1 MKRVFL
7 LVVAVTL
14 CVSTALAWKVQGEE
28 FTFQISNTKCYPGT
42 VRDVTVYVPSLY
54 DGEAPAALYVGLDGN
69 LYNAISVIDSLIT
82 ARELPVMIG
91 VFVKPGRI
99 LDIDGEVIR
108 YNRSNEFDRV
118 NGNLASFLETEV
130 LPRVEAT
137 KTPSGKKI
145 KITDNPNMR
154 AITGA
159 SSSGI
164 AAFTA
169 AWFRPDL
176 FRRVY
181 SACGT
186 FVDMRGGDR
195 YAAIIRKTEPK
206 PIKIFLQDGEKD
218 AWNPLFCHWFEENVR
233 LESALRFAGYDV
245 EHEWGDGCHSIAHGT
260 KIFPKVIKWLWQ
272 GDTVRAGKSQNN
284 CLSDIL
290 TDGEGWQRA
299 DTIVVNDS
307 KEVFAVSPDKRHRVE
322 ALKGKNILVDYILDN
337 GNCTFGQDF
346 YWLDGE
352 NVEVFDLEFD
362 TAGNLYCA
370 TSAGIQV
377 CDRNGRVRAILPS
390 PVCGRYTIAFI
401 GENCSYL
408 HVQGGDKAYMRKMAI
423 PGWNPSL
430 PAIKVKDQG
439 EG

>member
-1 MKRVFL
+1 M
-7 LVVAVTL
+7 
-14 CVSTALAWKVQGEE
+14 
-28 FTFQISNTKCYPGT
+28 
-42 VRDVTVYVPSLY
+42 PSQY
-54 DGEAPAALYVGLDGN
+54 DGQSPVALYVGLDGN
-69 LYNAISVIDSLIT
+69 LFNAISVIDSLIT
-82 ARELPVMIG
+82 SRELPVMIG
-91 VFVKPGRI
+91 VFVKPGRVK
-99 LDIDGEVIR
+99 DAAGEVIR

-130 LPRVEAT
+130 LPKVEAMQ
-137 KTPSGKKI
+137 TPSGKSI
-145 KITDNPNMR
+145 KITDNPDMR

-181 SACGT
+181 TACGT

-195 YAAIIRKTEPK
+195 YTAIVRKTESK
-206 PIKIFLQDGEKD
+206 PIKIYLQDGEKD
-218 AWNPLFCHWFEENVR
+218 AWNPLFCHWYEENVR

-245 EHEWGDGCHSIAHGT
+245 GHEWGDGGHSIAHGT
-260 KIFPKVIKWLWQ
+260 RIFPKVIKWLWQ
-272 GDTVRAGKSQNN
+272 GDTVCAGKSQNN
-284 CLSDIL
+284 CLETIL
-290 TDGEGWQRA
+290 VPGEGWQPA
-299 DTIVVNDS
+299 DAVAM
-307 KEVFAVSPDKRHRVE
+307 KERSEVAAVSPDGLHEVV
-322 ALKGKNILVDYILDN
+322 AQQGKNILTDYILAA
-337 GNCTFGQDF
+337 GKRTMGQDF

-352 NVEVFDLEFD
+352 NVEVYDLKFD

-390 PVCGRYTIAFI
+390 PCSGRYAIAFV
-401 GENCSYL
+401 GEGCNYL
-408 HVQGGDKAYMRKMAI
+408 QVQSRDTAYHRKMAI
-423 PGWNPSL
+423 PGWNSTL
-430 PAIKVKDQG
+430 PTIKVKDQG